1 MDNPEQRITD
11 DVASLVAAVV
21 SDFAGVFITKRQ
33 LDSGAGMDEQTDLL
47 EL

>member
-21 SDFAGVFITKRQ
+21 TDFAGVITKRQ
-33 LDSGAGMDEQTDLL
+33 LCSGVGMGEQTDLL
-47 EL
+47 DL